1 LYRLILILLNKVKKG
16 RIKGDSSPITA
27 AHINVGL
34 ADHQKKGK
42 FMTEIQGQNSEVQEL
57 ATQAETHV
65 NEVKET
71 QNTQEPVTNQHL
83 KAMRLKNAEL
93 EKELKQMREMQ
104 MQIMQAQLSNS
115 APAKQE
121 VDEFD
126 TIGDEEFIP
135 LGKVKKLAEK
145 NTQKVLKN
153 AEELVRNE
161 VERQFKKQHDTQFM
175 DRLNRQY
182 SDFSE
187 IVNPETLS
195 ILEEKEPELAAT
207 IADLKDPYK
216 IGVQSYKYIKAMGL
230 TKSASE
236 TRREKE
242 VDKAIEKSN
251 KAIASPM
258 TFDKRPI
265 AQAFQLTDAMK
276 KELFREMHGYAA
288 LANSVPEM
296 TQ

>member
-1 LYRLILILLNKVKKG
+1 
-16 RIKGDSSPITA
+16 
-27 AHINVGL
+27 
-34 ADHQKKGK
+34 
-42 FMTEIQGQNSEVQEL
+42 MTEIENQNSEVQEV
-57 ATQAETHV
+57 APPVENQV

-71 QNTQEPVTNQHL
+71 QQNQEPVTNQHL
-83 KAMRLKNAEL
+83 KAMRIKNAEL
-93 EKELKQMREMQ
+93 ERELKQLREAQ
-104 MQIMQAQLSNS
+104 MQIMQAQLANS
-115 APAKQE
+115 APVRQE

-126 TIGDEEFIP
+126 KIGDEEFIP

-153 AEELVRNE
+153 TEELVRQE
-161 VERQFKKQHDTQFM
+161 VDKALKKQQQDQFM

-230 TKSASE
+230 SKTATES
-236 TRREKE
+236 RREKE
-242 VDKAIEKSN
+242 IDKAIAKQEK
-251 KAIASPM
+251 AVTSPM
-258 TFDKRPI
+258 AYDKRPI
-265 AQAFQLTDAMK
+265 AQAFKLTDAMK
-276 KELFREMHGYAA
+276 KDLYREMHGYAA
-288 LANSVPEM
+288 LASSVPEM
-296 TQ
+296 T

>member
-1 LYRLILILLNKVKKG
+1 
-16 RIKGDSSPITA
+16 
-27 AHINVGL
+27 
-34 ADHQKKGK
+34 
-42 FMTEIQGQNSEVQEL
+42 MTETMNQNSEVQEV
-57 ATQAETHV
+57 APQVETQV

-71 QNTQEPVTNQHL
+71 QQVQEPVTNQHL

-93 EKELKQMREMQ
+93 ERELKQLREAQ
-104 MQIMQAQLSNS
+104 MQIMQAQLANQQ
-115 APAKQE
+115 PVRQE

-126 TIGDEEFIP
+126 KIGDEEFIP

-153 AEELVRNE
+153 AEELVRQE
-161 VERQFKKQHDTQFM
+161 VQKAFHKQHQDQFM

-182 SDFSE
+182 ADFSE

-230 TKSASE
+230 SQTATE
-236 TRREKE
+236 QRREKE
-242 VDKAIEKSN
+242 VDKAIAKSEK
-251 KAIASPM
+251 AVTSPM
-258 TFDKRPI
+258 AYDKRPI
-265 AQAFQLTDAMK
+265 AQAFKLTDAMK
-276 KELFREMHGYAA
+276 KDLYREMHGYAA
-288 LANSVPEM
+288 LASSVPEM
-296 TQ
+296 T

>member
-1 LYRLILILLNKVKKG
+1 
-16 RIKGDSSPITA
+16 
-27 AHINVGL
+27 
-34 ADHQKKGK
+34 
-42 FMTEIQGQNSEVQEL
+42 MTEIQDQNSEVKEVAPQVE
-57 ATQAETHV
+57 AQVT
-65 NEVKET
+65 EVKEA
-71 QNTQEPVTNQHL
+71 QSNQEPVTNQHL

-93 EKELKQMREMQ
+93 ERELKQLRDAQ
-104 MQIMQAQLSNS
+104 MQIMQAQLANS
-115 APAKQE
+115 APQRQE

-126 TIGDEEFIP
+126 KIGDEEFIP

-153 AEELVRNE
+153 TEELVRQE
-161 VERQFKKQHDTQFM
+161 VQKALKKQEENQFM

-230 TKSASE
+230 SQSAKE
-236 TRREKE
+236 ARREKE
-242 VDKAIEKSN
+242 VDKAIAKSEK
-251 KAIASPM
+251 AVTSPM
-258 TFDKRPI
+258 AYDKRPI
-265 AQAFQLTDAMK
+265 AQAFKLTDAMK
-276 KELFREMHGYAA
+276 KDLYREMHGYAA
-288 LANSVPEM
+288 LASSVPEL
-296 TQ
+296 T